1 VHDRTCHNPTRKQS
15 YAWAALLLLA
25 VVCAGDIA
33 SAAEPLPAEKLVTL
47 PRIPSTGPLLYSTDG
62 QRVLLTDAG
71 TLKWQAT
78 LGFPGWRGQYVL
90 PKTKDLAYLTTSVW
104 EYGHGKRTSFVE
116 IWNVPTASPTGVR
129 IEVPPRLAI
138 TGPIQAMAGLS
149 ADEKFL
155 FLQNATPAA
164 SVTVVDL
171 VANRFAGEIPIPGC
185 FGIYPSVTTVN
196 KFISLCGDGRIV
208 TAIADAK
215 GKSAK
220 IERSGPIFNADE
232 DPLFVSSVH
241 DGDTF
246 FFVSYNGSVYEVD
259 ASGHTANLAQKYS
272 IVDGTEGGCKPTGEQ
287 VLAYAPEAKVMFV
300 LMIPDAQEGDQDS
313 FGKEVW
319 AVDVKERRVLSR
331 STMGSANG
339 VAYAPLPTPALF
351 SNDNDAK
358 ALVRYAVD
366 PKAGYSV
373 RMDKRLVV
381 SVGSRLEAR

>member
-1 VHDRTCHNPTRKQS
+1 MKPS
-15 YAWAALLLLA
+15 SGWAAPLLL
-25 VVCAGDIA
+25 VFVCAGGLA

-47 PRIPSTGPLLYSTDG
+47 RRIPATGSLLYSTDG
-62 QRVLLTDAG
+62 QRVLLTDPG
-71 TLKWQAT
+71 TLAWLAT
-78 LGFPGWRGQYVL
+78 LGFPQWRGQYVL
-90 PKTKDLAYLTTSVW
+90 PKAKDVAYLTTSVW

-116 IWNVPTASPTGVR
+116 RWDVPTASPSGVR

-155 FLQNATPAA
+155 FLQNATPAT

-185 FGIYPSVTTVN
+185 FGVYPSATTPN
-196 KFISLCGDGRIV
+196 KFMSLCGDGKIV
-208 TAIADAK
+208 TAIVDAK

-220 IERSGPIFNADE
+220 IERSGPIFNADD
-232 DPLFVSSVH
+232 DPIFLSSVH

-259 ASGHTANLAQKYS
+259 SSGPTARLAQKYS
-272 IVDGTEGGCKPTGEQ
+272 IVEGTDGGCKPTGEQ
-287 VLAYAPEAKVMFV
+287 VLAYAPEGGVLFV
-300 LMIPDAQEGDQDS
+300 LMIPNAREGDQDS

-331 STMGSANG
+331 SNVGSASG
-339 VAYAPLPTPALF
+339 IAYASSPAPALF
-351 SNDNDAK
+351 ANDNDAK

-366 PKAGYSV
+366 PKAGYSMHV
-373 RMDKRLVV
+373 DKRLVV

>member
-1 VHDRTCHNPTRKQS
+1 MRLSCV
-15 YAWAALLLLA
+15 WAMRLLL
-25 VVCAGDIA
+25 VVACAGDTA

-104 EYGHGKRTSFVE
+104 GYGEGKLQGKRTSFVE

-155 FLQNATPAA
+155 FLQNATPAT

-171 VANRFAGEIPIPGC
+171 VANKFAGEIPIPGC
-185 FGIYPSVTTVN
+185 FGVYPSVTTPN
-196 KFISLCGDGRIV
+196 KFMALCGDGKIV
-208 TAIADAK
+208 TAIVDAK

-220 IERSGPIFNADE
+220 IERSGPIFDADE
-232 DPLFVSSVH
+232 DPLFMSSVH
-241 DGDTF
+241 DGDAF
-246 FFVSYNGSVYEVD
+246 FFISYHGSVYEVNS
-259 ASGHTANLAQKYS
+259 SGPTATLAQKYS
-272 IVDGTEGGCKPTGEQ
+272 IVDGTEGGCRPTGEQ
-287 VLAYAPEAKVMFV
+287 VLAYAPEGKVMFV
-300 LMIPDAQEGDQDS
+300 LMIPDAREGDQDS

-319 AVDVKERRVLSR
+319 AVDVRERRVLSR
-331 STMGSANG
+331 STIASANG

-351 SNDNDAK
+351 ADDNEAK

-366 PKAGYSV
+366 PKAGYAV
-373 RMDKRLVV
+373 RTDKRLVV
-381 SVGSRLEAR
+381 GVGSRLEAR